1 MKPIVALI
9 LSGALAFA
17 AAAQEAEP
25 PVLEPIPA
33 EDVTLDE
40 FLWQQRPI
48 VIFADSAN
56 DPAFQTQLLYLADD
70 PGELIKRDVIILT
83 DTDPKNPSE
92 IRQTL
97 RPRGFSMV
105 LLDKDGAVKLRKP
118 LPWQVREIVRAIDKF
133 PLRQQEIR
141 DKQMLRR

>member
-70 PGELIKRDVIILT
+70 PGELIKSDVIILT
-83 DTDPKNPSE
+83 DTDP
-92 IRQTL
+92 
-97 RPRGFSMV
+97 
-105 LLDKDGAVKLRKP
+105 
-118 LPWQVREIVRAIDKF
+118 
-133 PLRQQEIR
+133 
-141 DKQMLRR
+141 